1 MDKIEQAY
9 LYNLKEDSNQGF
21 MEELQTLLDRYNVS
35 IGVDIHHASY
45 PYNNIE
51 AIIKFKNKNYDVVG
65 EYKTEDLYL
74 EDD

>member
-9 LYNLKEDSNQGF
+9 LYNLKENSDQGF
-21 MEELQTLLDRYNVS
+21 MEELQTLLDKYNVS

-51 AIIKFKNKNYDVVG
+51 AIIKFKNKSYNVVG
-65 EYKTEDLYL
+65 EYKTEDLYI

>member
-9 LYNLKEDSNQGF
+9 LYNLKEDSNQEF
-21 MEELQTLLDRYNVS
+21 MEELQTLLDKYNVS

>member
-1 MDKIEQAY
+1 MNKFDRVY
-9 LYNLKEDSNQGF
+9 LNAIKEDSDQGF
-21 MEELQTLLDRYNVS
+21 MEELQTLLDKYNVS

-45 PYNNIE
+45 PYNNVE

-74 EDD
+74 ADD